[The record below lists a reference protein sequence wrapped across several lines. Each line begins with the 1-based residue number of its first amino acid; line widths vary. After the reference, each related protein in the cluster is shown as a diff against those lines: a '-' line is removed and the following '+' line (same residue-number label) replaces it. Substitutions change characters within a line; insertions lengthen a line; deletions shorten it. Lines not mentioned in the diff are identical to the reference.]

1 MATLRE
7 RVEQKRAAPL
17 REVDISDKR
26 EEVASALSELR
37 DYNMAVFRS
46 LELIQQ
52 ARLEVK
58 QADPSRAEM
67 VLKAKIAL
75 KAKLSSPI
83 LMQLTEYQ
91 QFAAKKAEL
100 TKKKARLQE
109 DLKSYVATTISTRQK
124 EINDLLLLFGANFQI
139 AETKAS
145 FIGREANTEYA
156 VALGAHVL
164 RVGTGNSG
172 EPSFKTVLSAGDK
185 FTLALALFF
194 TQVRADTALGQ
205 ATVIFDDP
213 FSSQDM
219 QRQWETGSQIRQLAK
234 RAGQV
239 IVFSHDPR
247 FLHLID
253 KDAEQGV
260 CSTFQI
266 SFESD
271 VEAAIKQ
278 WSSTEELKEIYV
290 RQAERIRHY
299 ANSGVFLADTNAESL
314 IKDLRPFLEDFVKL
328 RFPGRFGS
336 MKMLDAMVDE
346 IDAAGPSDPL
356 FQDIEHLRALNEYTR
371 ANHHGGSSHPDT
383 AALRAQCHRVL
394 MVLGRY

>member
-1 MATLRE
+1 
-7 RVEQKRAAPL
+7 VS
-17 REVDISDKR
+17 EVGVKL
-26 EEVASALSELR
+26 AALS
-37 DYNMAVFRS
+37 
-46 LELIQQ
+46 
-52 ARLEVK
+52 
-58 QADPSRAEM
+58 
-67 VLKAKIAL
+67 
-75 KAKLSSPI
+75 
-83 LMQLTEYQ
+83 
-91 QFAAKKAEL
+91 
-100 TKKKARLQE
+100 
-109 DLKSYVATTISTRQK
+109 
-124 EINDLLLLFGANFQI
+124 
-139 AETKAS
+139 
-145 FIGREANTEYA
+145 
-156 VALGAHVL
+156 
-164 RVGTGNSG
+164 GTCLVG

-194 TQVRADTALGQ
+194 TQVRADAALDQ

-234 RAGQV
+234 RARQV

-260 CSTFQI
+260 CQI
-266 SFESD
+266 SFECD
-271 VEAAIKQ
+271 TEAAIKQ
-278 WSSTEELKEIYV
+278 WSPTEELKDIYV

-299 ANSGVFLADTNAESL
+299 ANTGMFLADSSAESL

-328 RFPGRFGS
+328 RFPGRFGT

-356 FQDIEHLRALNEYTR
+356 FKDVEHLRAVNEYTR
-371 ANHHGGSSHPDT
+371 ANHHGGRSHPDI

-394 MVLGRY
+394 MVLGKY